1 VQPSINHPASIFAK
15 IERRCPVR
23 ILIVDDEPAMHD
35 SYRRSFAPQGADTG
49 ALDAMAAELF
59 GDDDDGAPAP
69 EEPAAFALTHCM
81 QGLDAVAAVRQAL
94 ADDDRFA
101 VAFIDVRMPPGI
113 DGKETATRIRALD
126 PDINLVIVTGY
137 SDFSPIE
144 ISKAAGPADKIFYIA
159 KPFEVAEVTQ
169 MAGALAQRWQVD
181 RELLATRDALAEKVA
196 LLEEQSHELAANESR
211 AIHMANHDSLT
222 EAPNRLAFRR
232 ALTDRA
238 RTDGSFAV
246 AMVDLDRFKLVNDT
260 LGHLV
265 GDELIRLICGQLQ
278 ESAPEGGLVAR
289 LGGDEFGL
297 MFDSPGD
304 DAAAMACD
312 LVIRACT
319 GSFKIMG
326 HSVQCGCSIGVV
338 TTPVTGARDPV
349 DLMRRADLA
358 LNDAK
363 REGRGIV
370 RVFNEGM
377 DETVRFRR
385 QVEGGLGE
393 AIARDELS
401 LVYQPIVAREGLEIV
416 GFESLLR
423 WNTEEFGPISPA
435 VFIPIA
441 EESNL
446 IHELGDWVL
455 ERSLEV
461 LAQWPG
467 QYVSVNF
474 SPRQFRRHNFVG
486 RIMETVQRAGI
497 APSRLQIE
505 ITETAIFDD
514 ADRAAET
521 LYKLRQ
527 MGFRIALDDFG
538 TGYSSLYN
546 IRKFA
551 LDCLKIDRSFIDGMG
566 RERESAAIV
575 QSIIHLAHSLG
586 LGVVAEGVET
596 EAQVQALAVAGAS
609 HYQGY
614 YFSRPVSAEAAHTLA
629 EMRFLEAIEDEG
641 EAGGDE
647 AVADIAGNGTTG

>member
-1 VQPSINHPASIFAK
+1 M
-15 IERRCPVR
+15 R

-35 SYRRSFAPQGADTG
+35 SYRRSFAPVAAATG
-49 ALDAMAAELF
+49 LLDAMAAELF
-59 GDDDDGAPAP
+59 GDDDAAAPDETGP
-69 EEPAAFALTHCM
+69 DFALTHCM
-81 QGLDAVAAVRQAL
+81 QGLDAVAAVEAAL
-94 ADDDRFA
+94 RDGDPFA

-113 DGKETATRIRALD
+113 DGKETAVRIRALD
-126 PDINLVIVTGY
+126 PNINLVIVTGY
-137 SDFSPIE
+137 SDFSPVE

-169 MAGALAQRWQVD
+169 MASALAHRWQGD
-181 RELLATRDALAEKVA
+181 RELAEAREVLAAQVVQLQ
-196 LLEEQSHELAANESR
+196 EQGHELAANESR

-238 RTDGSFAV
+238 RTDARFAV

-260 LGHLV
+260 LGHLA
-265 GDELIRLICGQLQ
+265 GDELIRKICSVLQ
-278 ESAPEGGLVAR
+278 ANVPAGGMVAR

-297 MFDSPGD
+297 MFDTPGVQ
-304 DAAAMACD
+304 AAEMDCTRVLKACSG
-312 LVIRACT
+312 T
-319 GSFKIMG
+319 FKVLG
-326 HSVQCGCSIGVV
+326 NSVQGGASIGLIV
-338 TTPVTGARDPV
+338 TEAGESRDPT

-363 REGRGIV
+363 RDGRGVV
-370 RVFNEGM
+370 RVFDESM
-377 DETVRFRR
+377 DENIRLRR
-385 QVEGGLGE
+385 AIEGGLSQ
-393 AIARDELS
+393 AIAKGELS
-401 LVYQPIVAREGLEIV
+401 LVYQPIVAREAFEVV
-416 GFESLLR
+416 GFEALLR
-423 WNTEEFGPISPA
+423 WNTEDHGPISPA

-455 ERSLEV
+455 AESLKV
-461 LAQWPG
+461 LAEWPG

-486 RIMETVQRAGI
+486 RLVENVQQAGI
-497 APSRLQIE
+497 DPRRVQIE

-514 ADRAAET
+514 ADRAADT

-575 QSIIHLAHSLG
+575 HSIIHLGRALG

-596 EAQVQALAVAGAS
+596 ETQLQALRVAGCS
-609 HYQGY
+609 HMQGY
-614 YFSRPVSAEAAHTLA
+614 FFSRPVVQERAKEIAEA
-629 EMRFLEAIEDEG
+629 RFI
-641 EAGGDE
+641 
-647 AVADIAGNGTTG
+647 AVPGVLDVAADIPELGNGTHG